1 LITKKGEG
9 SNMMRHINKLAIIF
23 AFMFLSNSPA
33 RAHDLWLA
41 KEGSTCTLCYG
52 HMESK
57 TGEQETIKY
66 DPQNILKVQAF
77 DLKGNEVQVTA
88 NKEYPFTI
96 SEVHGSVVYALTSS
110 GYWTK
115 TPHGTKNVPKNKT
128 DMPVS
133 SWLSYESVKRID
145 QWADAFSL
153 PLTEDLEITPLEN
166 PIKLKK
172 GKKIHLLVTFKGEP
186 IEGVVVSYFDR
197 PRGTSNSDGKI
208 NIRLKNSGLQ
218 LISASYK
225 QKIQSE
231 KADEIVYTTFLN
243 FEVK

>member
-1 LITKKGEG
+1 
-9 SNMMRHINKLAIIF
+9 MMKHINKLAIIF
-23 AFMFLSNSPA
+23 VFMFLSNSPA
-33 RAHDLWLA
+33 AAHDLWFA

-52 HMESK
+52 HLESK
-57 TGEQETIKY
+57 TGEQKTIEY
-66 DPQNILKVQAF
+66 DPQNILKAQAF
-77 DLKGNEVQVTA
+77 DLKGKEVQVTV
-88 NKEYPFTI
+88 NNQYPFTI
-96 SEVHGSVVYALTSS
+96 SEVPGPVVYALTSS

-115 TPHGTKNVPKNKT
+115 TPHGTKNVPKNKA
-128 DMPVS
+128 DMPVY

-145 QWADAFSL
+145 RWADALSL
-153 PLTEDLEITPLEN
+153 PLTEDLEITPLKN

-186 IEGVVVSYFDR
+186 IEGVVVSYFDK

-208 NIRLKNSGLQ
+208 NIKLKDSGPQ

-225 QKIQSE
+225 QEIQSE
-231 KADEIVYTTFLN
+231 KADEIIYTTFLN